1 MFFKQVKNLYFE
13 APLRGVGNDYHG
25 KALSLSFVSF

>member
-1 MFFKQVKNLYFE
+1 LYFE

-25 KALSLSFVSF
+25 KALSLTFVSF